1 MASVERLP
9 CDSQNM
15 GDCFFSSQSC
25 VVAQVHPVSA
35 SVVIGDLDG
44 RGAEKVVAE
53 VLKLGG

>member
-1 MASVERLP
+1 
-9 CDSQNM
+9 M